1 MEVAMSWWEQA
12 EQKGL
17 EQGLEQ
23 GLERGLEQGLERG
36 REQGLEQGREQ
47 GLEQGREQGLQQGKQ
62 RMLSLLTR
70 QIEKR
75 LGPIDTTLQAGI
87 SGLNLDQIESLGDAV
102 LDFDGP
108 DDLKNWLERA

>member
-17 EQGLEQ
+17 EQGREQ
-23 GLERGLEQGLERG
+23 GLERGL
-36 REQGLEQGREQ
+36 
-47 GLEQGREQGLQQGKQ
+47 EQGLQQGKQ

-70 QIEKR
+70 QVEKR
-75 LGPIDTTLQAGI
+75 LGPIDAKLQARI

-102 LDFDGP
+102 LDFDSP
-108 DDLKNWLERA
+108 DDLRNWLERA